1 MTLNYNKMKDNKN
14 CIHLDVEKKAKLKVD
29 VNNKIL
35 YANDYFLNI
44 TGYPIH
50 EIILKDLDTVFH
62 DGMPLTIQKM
72 FLEWEDDSLVKYSI
86 IKGKTKDSHCFWGLV
101 RITKRLDEE
110 SELTGYLVEIKL
122 LPNPAVTRIEKLF
135 EVLREI
141 EKNASVSAAQKYLKG
156 YLEEKNLSFKDFIFN
171 ITEIN
176 EKKAEKYF
184 SIDEDAKPKKKKK
197 SWF

>member
-1 MTLNYNKMKDNKN
+1 MTLNYNKMKENKN
-14 CIHLDVEKKAKLKVD
+14 CIQLNVEKKAKLKVD
-29 VNNKIL
+29 KDKKIL
-35 YANDYFLNI
+35 YANDYFLNV
-44 TGYPIH
+44 TGYAIH
-50 EIILKDLDTVFH
+50 EIILNDLDRILH
-62 DGMPLTIQKM
+62 SEMPLSIQQM
-72 FLEWEDDSLVKYSI
+72 LFEWEDDSSEKYSV
-86 IKGKTKDSHCFWGLV
+86 IKGKTKDFDCFWGLL
-101 RITKRLDEE
+101 RINKRFNEEDE
-110 SELTGYLVEIKL
+110 LIGYLLEIKL
-122 LPNPAVTRIEKLF
+122 LPNPAVSKIEKLF